1 VIRTKVAVLV
11 MAVAFLFLPTAW
23 PQPRVRGTQ
32 TVSSASREIT
42 TMLNQFLR
50 DAAKSDTASFS
61 RFFADDV
68 LYTRSGGA
76 VVTRS
81 ELIKIVDAQRL
92 QPSSSKTLSAED
104 ITIHEYGDTAVAS
117 FRVVSVETRADRTPP
132 TVTKY
137 RNTGTFLRRNGR
149 WQVIAW
155 QSMRL
160 PDDTSSNK

>member
-1 VIRTKVAVLV
+1 VIRTKVAVFMTVSAL
-11 MAVAFLFLPTAW
+11 LFLPTAW
-23 PQPRVRGTQ
+23 PQPPSRGTQ
-32 TVSSASREIT
+32 TVSAASREIT
-42 TMLNQFLR
+42 GMLNQFLQ
-50 DAAKSDTASFS
+50 DAAKSDTAGFG

-92 QPSSSKTLSAED
+92 QPNSSRTLSAED
-104 ITIHEYGDTAVAS
+104 ITIHEYGDTAVAA
-117 FRVVSVETRADRTPP
+117 FRVVSVEKDAGGKAP

-137 RNTGTFLRRNGR
+137 RNTSTFLRRNGR

-155 QSMRL
+155 QSTRM
-160 PDDTSSNK
+160 PDDSGAK